1 MSQDNARPGREF
13 FVCIYIVDK
22 YYKYVLLIL
31 RDLVNLVSFDILCNS
46 SLFCTSFATTL
57 NTTKSIRC
65 IHWIGRVRV
74 WKLCSLMGRIFMHL
88 LLGLAL
94 RELAIIKYRMLFRFF
109 LFFCRLLSS
118 SSSVSIYFGLLFC
131 FDFGF
136 ESLVI
141 YILTFNQYII

>member
-74 WKLCSLMGRIFMHL
+74 
-88 LLGLAL
+88 
-94 RELAIIKYRMLFRFF
+94 
-109 LFFCRLLSS
+109 
-118 SSSVSIYFGLLFC
+118 
-131 FDFGF
+131 
-136 ESLVI
+136 
-141 YILTFNQYII
+141 